1 MHEIYSPLVHRAV
14 EYAAQK
20 HLGQW
25 RKNPDVPTPYVSHPA
40 NVAIMLARGGF
51 DENII
56 AAGALHDVVE
66 DCGVTLDELAESFGR
81 QVADFVDGVSEDKNL
96 KSWDERKRAY
106 REHLRAAELGS
117 VAVAAAD
124 HLHNTRSLVM
134 GLVYD
139 PDVANSF
146 NVDLAKK
153 LEHER
158 ACLEICRERLPGAL
172 TEAFAAAVEDMAG
185 HVGKGTG

>member
-1 MHEIYSPLVHRAV
+1 MNDIYSPLVHRAV

-25 RKNPDVPTPYVSHPA
+25 RKNPDVPTPYFSHPA
-40 NVAIMLARGGF
+40 NVAILLGRAGF
-51 DENII
+51 DDQVV
-56 AAGALHDVVE
+56 AAGVLHDVVE
-66 DCGVTLDELAESFGR
+66 DCGVTLEELSQMFGAKVAELVS
-81 QVADFVDGVSEDKNL
+81 GVSEDKTI
-96 KSWDERKRAY
+96 KDWEERKRLY
-106 REHLRAAELGS
+106 REVLNNADLGA

-139 PDVANSF
+139 PKVANAF
-146 NVDLAKK
+146 NVDLTQK

-158 ACLEICRERLPGAL
+158 ACLEICQTRLPGPL
-172 TEAFAAAVEDMAG
+172 TDAFAAAVQDMAS
-185 HVGKGTG
+185 HVGKM